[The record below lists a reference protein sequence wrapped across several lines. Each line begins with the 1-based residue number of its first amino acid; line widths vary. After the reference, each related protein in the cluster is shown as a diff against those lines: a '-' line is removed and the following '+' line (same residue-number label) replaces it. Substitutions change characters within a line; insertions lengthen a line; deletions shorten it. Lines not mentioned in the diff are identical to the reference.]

1 MKRKL
6 VALSIWIIFTVV
18 AINAIWLFVF
28 VISSI
33 FDLDTLIPRHQ
44 EIVSRILGEQ
54 HAWFF
59 TKAIGVAEILMVVW
73 ILSRIKSRFCA
84 IFQMA
89 IVGAMNV
96 IEFMLAAD
104 ILLFGRM
111 NIVFASL
118 FIALIY
124 FNEFVLRQ
132 PKSINQVV

>member
-1 MKRKL
+1 
-6 VALSIWIIFTVV
+6 
-18 AINAIWLFVF
+18 
-28 VISSI
+28 
-33 FDLDTLIPRHQ
+33 
-44 EIVSRILGEQ
+44 
-54 HAWFF
+54 
-59 TKAIGVAEILMVVW
+59 MVVW

>member
-1 MKRKL
+1 
-6 VALSIWIIFTVV
+6 
-18 AINAIWLFVF
+18 
-28 VISSI
+28 
-33 FDLDTLIPRHQ
+33 
-44 EIVSRILGEQ
+44 
-54 HAWFF
+54 
-59 TKAIGVAEILMVVW
+59 
-73 ILSRIKSRFCA
+73 
-84 IFQMA
+84 MA